1 MEFAPIP
8 GIRTDTLLNVQKPS
22 VDRIAP
28 RFEIEAS
35 ERPGDDPES
44 SKQQAP
50 ERGLAEEEEPETVE
64 QAAAAADGDAEK
76 PENENGGRFSWFV

>member
-8 GIRTDTLLNVQKPS
+8 GIRTDMLLNVQKPS

-28 RFEIEAS
+28 RFDIEAS

-44 SKQQAP
+44 SKQQAS
-50 ERGLAEEEEPETVE
+50 ERQPAEEAEPETVE
-64 QAAAAADGDAEK
+64 QAAADVDAEK
-76 PENENGGRFSWFV
+76 PDDENSGRFSWFV